1 MKHCFTLLCSLLLV
15 TAAAA
20 QEQQQPVFAGK
31 AGNFERFVSHN
42 FRVPPQLTETVGQT
56 CDTLRLL
63 FSFVVNKDGRAD
75 SLFFHECTSPHLEN
89 EVRRFMARPE
99 NKWQPSLENG
109 QPVSS
114 APLYMGLFVIS
125 DECEKNKRGHAAQ
138 NRYYFRHYPH
148 KKLPNWREG
157 SMVFETMEAI
167 FYRAIPRSVATAPAP
182 SKPVSR

>member
-1 MKHCFTLLCSLLLV
+1 MKHCFTILCSLLLF
-15 TAAAA
+15 TAATA
-20 QEQQQPVFAGK
+20 QERQQPVFAGR

-42 FRVPPQLTETVGQT
+42 FRVPPLLTETIDQT

-63 FSFVVNKDGRAD
+63 FSFVVNKEGRAD
-75 SLFFHECTSPHLEN
+75 SLLFHECTSPHLEN

-125 DECEKNKRGHAAQ
+125 DECEKNKRGPAAL
-138 NRYYFRHYPH
+138 NRNFFWNYSH

-157 SMVFETMEAI
+157 SKVFKTMESVV
-167 FYRAIPRSVATAPAP
+167 YGAIPRSVATAPTP
-182 SKPVSR
+182 SKPIAR